1 MDTTGT
7 PPDAPAR
14 ARTAPDAPEAPAGTA
29 VHRLVAQ
36 VTAAVRDTA
45 PVHGQQRLVYLAGA
59 LLVLSGLVHLG
70 VLAVDGGGWDGPL
83 SWRKPIL
90 FGVSFGLSTLAAGWV
105 LGLLPPSRVW
115 GGLTAAALSLGGLA
129 EVGLITMQTWRGTA
143 SHFNVTGDPF
153 DATVFTLM
161 AVAVGIYSLGLVV
174 LTGWAAVRL
183 RRPAPTVVAVLV
195 GMTLVL
201 VGSALGGDLIGRGL
215 AYVDAHGSG
224 PSSVVIGAAGSGRLT
239 HAVALHAVQ
248 VLGVLALLLGRSA
261 LTAAA
266 RTRTMVVAA
275 AAYVVLTAL
284 VASQAYGGR
293 SMLELTWAPAA
304 GLAAAVLTLVVA
316 FWWSVKDAVLGARR
330 AG

>member
-1 MDTTGT
+1 MDTT
-7 PPDAPAR
+7 
-14 ARTAPDAPEAPAGTA
+14 RTAPDAATRVTTAPDAPAPAGNPLR
-29 VHRLVAQ
+29 RLVAQ
-36 VTAAVRDTA
+36 VAAAARDAA
-45 PVHGQQRLVYLAGA
+45 PVHGAQRVVYLAGA
-59 LLVLSGLVHLG
+59 LLVLSGLLHLG
-70 VLAVDGGGWDGPL
+70 VLAVDGGGWSGPL

-105 LGLLPPSRVW
+105 LGLLRPSRVW
-115 GGLTAAALSLGGLA
+115 GGLTAACLTLGGLV
-129 EVGLITMQTWRGTA
+129 EVGLITMQAWRGTA
-143 SHFNVTGDPF
+143 SHFNVAGDPF
-153 DATVFTLM
+153 DALVFTLM

-201 VGSALGGDLIGRGL
+201 VGSALGGDLVGRGL
-215 AYVDAHGSG
+215 VHVDAYGTV
-224 PSSVVIGAAGSGRLT
+224 PDAVVIGAAGSGRLT

-261 LTAAA
+261 LTPDARA
-266 RTRTMVVAA
+266 RTMAVAA
-275 AAYVVLTAL
+275 GAYVVLTGL

-293 SMLELTWAPAA
+293 SMLELTWPLAA
-304 GLAAAVLTLVVA
+304 GLTAAVLTLVIA

-330 AG
+330 AA